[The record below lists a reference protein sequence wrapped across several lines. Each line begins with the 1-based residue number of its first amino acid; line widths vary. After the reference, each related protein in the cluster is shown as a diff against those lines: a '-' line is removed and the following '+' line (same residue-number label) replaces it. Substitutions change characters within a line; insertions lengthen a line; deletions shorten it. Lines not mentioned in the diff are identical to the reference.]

1 MKLQICDT
9 RVLDVLQREGE
20 PRYLEIAFGNRIVMF
35 KVPHRYDPDLPGSFC
50 VLSVGEDGDGLY
62 LYRRVLVFVR
72 DAAPATPEEIATRVK
87 HRVIKHLKK
96 QARLRRE
103 IECSEKRIDPG
114 HVVREKIP
122 RHVQLFVWQRD
133 QGKCVMCGSRE
144 NLEFDHIIPVAKGGS
159 STERNVQLLCELC
172 NRAKSDS
179 IGGLDPPSLFPP
191 SEKTDQNGLAS

>member
-1 MKLQICDT
+1 VKLQICDA
-9 RVLDVLQREGE
+9 RVLDVFQREGE
-20 PRYLEIAFGNRIVMF
+20 PRYLEMAIADRIAMF
-35 KVPHRYDPDLPGSFC
+35 KVPDRYDPDLPDSFC
-50 VLSVGEDGDGLY
+50 VLGVDKDGDGLY
-62 LYRRVLVFVR
+62 LYRRVVVSVP
-72 DAAPATPEEIATRVK
+72 DAAPATPEEIAARVK

-114 HVVREKIP
+114 QVVREKIP

-133 QGKCVMCGSRE
+133 QGKCVMCGSRA

-179 IGGLDPPSLFPP
+179 IGGPDPPSLFRPG
-191 SEKTDQNGLAS
+191 EKTDQRV